1 MDLAI
6 YIGYSD
12 ILDIVIIWRNIPC
25 PHHYH
30 YIHYV
35 LTVLG
40 KYLPNIT
47 YFSTVDIVSI
57 TLFLGYKKI

>member
-47 YFSTVDIVSI
+47 YFFDSRYSFNYIIPGV
-57 TLFLGYKKI
+57 